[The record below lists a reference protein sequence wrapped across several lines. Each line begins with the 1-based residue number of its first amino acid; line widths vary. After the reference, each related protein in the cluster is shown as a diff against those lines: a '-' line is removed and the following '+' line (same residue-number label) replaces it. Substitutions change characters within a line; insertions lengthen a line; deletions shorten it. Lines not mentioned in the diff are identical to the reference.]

1 VGSGRTTRRA
11 LARGG
16 TGAARALNVALSGWD
31 GVRITP
37 MFGRWGYFVGDHL
50 FACFPLRDKDRDLWV
65 RLSLEDQARA
75 LREPGVRPHR
85 RFARRGW
92 IELQIE
98 GEGDVARWAGCA
110 GRALPPRGAT
120 VPGRRRRERPDP
132 RLRGGVLVGR
142 GAAGP
147 VLETARPHG
156 GTGARRDLPSHLRR
170 LPFRPLATARLRRR
184 LFLTRRRRP

>member
-1 VGSGRTTRRA
+1 MGSGRATRRA
-11 LARGG
+11 LERGG
-16 TGAARALNVALSGWD
+16 TGPARALNVALGGWD

-50 FACFPLRDKDRDLWV
+50 FACFPLRDKDRDLWI

-98 GEGDVARWAGCA
+98 GEDDVAR
-110 GRALPPRGAT
+110 ALGW
-120 VPGRRRRERPDP
+120 
-132 RLRGGVLVGR
+132 
-142 GAAGP
+142 
-147 VLETARPHG
+147 
-156 GTGARRDLPSHLRR
+156 LRR
-170 LPFRPLATARLRRR
+170 ARAAAARGSAER
-184 LFLTRRRRP
+184 LERGSSTE